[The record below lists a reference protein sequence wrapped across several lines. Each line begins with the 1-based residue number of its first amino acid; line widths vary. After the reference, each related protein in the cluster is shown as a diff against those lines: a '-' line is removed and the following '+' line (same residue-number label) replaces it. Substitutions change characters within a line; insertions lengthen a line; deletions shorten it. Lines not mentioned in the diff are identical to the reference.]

1 MTGGEQMEKEQGLG
15 NDYRKWK
22 QEKILGH
29 RKGEQGFGAG
39 CGNRSENGGLVKGG

>member
-1 MTGGEQMEKEQGLG
+1 MEKEQGLG

-22 QEKILGH
+22 QGKILGH